1 MLQVP
6 LFVSNKERLFAVG
19 LLLVIACFSLWI
31 EFQNYEKLLAKK
43 RYFTTATVL
52 LQYEKNNKTILKLK
66 AKEGFTFFT
75 STKEAIKDLKD
86 RKVKILLFRPKK
98 SPTFLQFLHH
108 FYYPSYILQVL
119 PKDRRLVIKEYI
131 AKQHEAVFFKELFGA
146 LFLATS
152 LSKKSRDKLANF
164 GISHLVAI
172 SGFHLG
178 LISGIVTFLLS
189 FLLRPLWQRFMPFS
203 NLYLFASFLAIGVAG
218 RYMAF
223 VGFLPSLVRSFFMMF
238 LAFLLYVRG
247 MKVFSFEFLAWVGLV
262 ILALFPRFAFTY
274 AFWLSVSGVFM
285 IYLFFHYFKDFKWW
299 QAAGLLNLWVFWL
312 MLPISMAIFEKL
324 SIYQLFSPLLTLLFT
339 LFYPL
344 EAILHL
350 LGFGG
355 VLDSSLTFLMQKS
368 AFIDVVVPG
377 WFMVLYI
384 GLLVLS
390 IYSRAALWG
399 ALLSVL
405 GVLVYNVA

>member
-1 MLQVP
+1 MLQAP
-6 LFVSNKERLFAVG
+6 LFVAHKERLFALG
-19 LLLVIACFSLWI
+19 LLFIMACFSFWM
-31 EFQNYEKLLAKK
+31 EFQAYEKLLAKK
-43 RYFTTATVL
+43 RFLTSATVL
-52 LQYEKNNKTILKLK
+52 LQYEKKSKTILKLK
-66 AKEGFTFFT
+66 AKEGFTFYT
-75 STKEAIKDLKD
+75 STKEAIKDLRD
-86 RKVKILLFRPKK
+86 RKVTILLFRPKK
-98 SPTFLQFLHH
+98 SPSFWQFLHH

-119 PKDRRLVIKEYI
+119 PKDRRIALKEYI
-131 AKQHEAVFFKELFGA
+131 TKQHEAMFFKELFGA

-152 LSKKSRDKLANF
+152 LSKESRDRLANF

-178 LISGIVTFLLS
+178 LISGVVTFLLS
-189 FLLRPLWQRFMPFS
+189 FLLRPLWQRFVPFA
-203 NLYLFASFLAIGVAG
+203 NLYLFTSFLAIGVAG
-218 RYMAF
+218 GYMAF
-223 VGFLPSLVRSFFMMF
+223 VGYLPSLVRSFFMMF
-238 LAFLLYVRG
+238 LAFLLYMRG
-247 MKVFSFEFLAWVGLV
+247 IKVFSFEFLAWVGLL

-274 AFWLSVSGVFM
+274 AFWLSMSGVFM
-285 IYLFFHYFKDFKWW
+285 IYLFFHHFKNLKWW
-299 QAAGLLNLWVFWL
+299 QAALLLNLWVFWL
-312 MLPISMAIFEKL
+312 MLPITMAIFEKL

-350 LGFGG
+350 LGLGG
-355 VLDSSLTFLMQKS
+355 VLDNSLTFLMQKS

-384 GLLVLS
+384 GILVLS

-399 ALLSVL
+399 ALLGVL